1 MENKSSMSA
10 EGLEIKRMEHAHA
23 EQVYQIEELSFITP
37 WSRKSIR
44 SEIDNKAGRYIVILD
59 GEKVAAYGGFWL
71 VLDEANINNV
81 AVHPDYRGRGIS
93 KLLMN
98 TLIQMAMA
106 EGAKHMYLEVRS
118 SNSVAQGLYRG
129 LGFKMIGL
137 RSGYYIDTG
146 EDAIV
151 MMKEL

>member
-1 MENKSSMSA
+1 MEENKITAS
-10 EGLEIKRMEHAHA
+10 EGLKITKMSHAHA
-23 EQVYQIEELSFITP
+23 EQVYQIEELSFVTP
-37 WSRKSIR
+37 WSRKSIK
-44 SEIDNKAGRYIVILD
+44 SEIDNKAGRYIVIMD
-59 GEKVAAYGGFWL
+59 EDKVAAYGGFWL

-98 TLIQMAMA
+98 TLIEMAA
-106 EGAKHMYLEVRS
+106 SEGAKQMYLEVRS

-137 RSGYYIDTG
+137 RSGYYIDTD